1 MPILFFMGITY
12 QDFKSREISVWLL
25 VVLIL
30 FPTLNNENWGIE
42 YVKDVLLSMS
52 FLSVQVLL
60 TILYFKV
67 KGVDVKELLQ
77 KYIGMGDLLFFV
89 VIAFYFSPFN
99 YVLFLNVSLLFSLI
113 AYYGYRLLVKNT
125 SVFIPLAGLQAM
137 CLVVVLLLPISLRND
152 NFILQ
157 ILL

>member
-1 MPILFFMGITY
+1 MPILFLIGITY

-25 VVLIL
+25 VILVL
-30 FPTLNNENWGIE
+30 FPILNNENWSLKYG
-42 YVKDVLLSMS
+42 KDVLLGIS

-77 KYIGMGDLLFFV
+77 KYIGMGDLLFFI

-99 YVLFLNVSLLFSLI
+99 YVLFLNVSLLFSLM
-113 AYYGYRLLVKNT
+113 AYYSYKLMVKNT
-125 SVFIPLAGLQAM
+125 SIFIPLAGLQAI
-137 CLVVVLLLPISLRND
+137 CLSIVLLFPISLQND
-152 NFILQ
+152 NLILQ
-157 ILL
+157 FLL